1 MPAIVEAP
9 AVAKK
14 PDEYRDR
21 FDLRIDPALMARLA
35 AQAERFGQGNSAYV
49 RLAIIEKLERD
60 EASDPRLNRKK

>member
-1 MPAIVEAP
+1 MSRGAV

-14 PDEYRDR
+14 PEYRDR
-21 FDLRIDPALMARLA
+21 FDLRIAPELLARIA

-60 EASDPRLNRKK
+60 EATDLRPPKKR